1 MKSLKIK
8 SLESKDNS
16 VFVSWESNLDEV
28 SVIKVVLDDDG
39 SSTNLGVD
47 PKATSATVPNV
58 DSGKYLITV
67 SALTLTG
74 WVSSETLVVSV

>member
-16 VFVSWESNLDEV
+16 VFVSWESNFDEV

-47 PKATSATVPNV
+47 PKATSATVPGV

-67 SALTLTG
+67 SALTSTG
-74 WVSSETLVVSV
+74 WVNSQTLVVSV